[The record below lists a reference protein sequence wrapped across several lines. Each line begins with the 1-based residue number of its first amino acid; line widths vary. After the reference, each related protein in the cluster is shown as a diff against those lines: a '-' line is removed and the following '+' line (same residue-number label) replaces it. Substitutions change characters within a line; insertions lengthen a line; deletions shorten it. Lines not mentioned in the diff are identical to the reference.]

1 VRVLQ
6 VRRRRYL
13 ELTKLDCQV
22 LLVAL
27 DSFAMDLRSDIAADS
42 PFDAEYTFKHIANL
56 REAVMICGYG
66 RKAQSPMSS
75 VSTPS
80 EDASSG
86 EAKTK

>member
-56 REAVMICGYG
+56 REAVMILWL
-66 RKAQSPMSS
+66 RAQGAIAHVERFNPLRRRQ
-75 VSTPS
+75 
-80 EDASSG
+80 
-86 EAKTK
+86 